1 MCGAMKYF
9 SHETLAAAWALP
21 VLIFSL
27 FMFPFFTS
35 GDQEFYRKFY
45 SGVSD
50 MSFVEG
56 FVFYKKTLGTSEA
69 GYFLLTYLFSAVLQK
84 DVLFSLLNFVL
95 FQQVFSWLLRHD
107 VSRVLFPMVYF
118 NFYLIVLAFSAER
131 LKLSLLFFLIAYSA
145 SGLWRILFLAVS
157 VMSHVQVL
165 IMLLSAQVRRFN
177 TVLSEFSQ
185 GRIGYGF
192 VSLMFLIMLMLGML
206 FVLREHILSK
216 FLVYYD
222 LWGGGGAIL
231 KPLFFTLLTVCYASD
246 KKLEALLASLPLVLC
261 AYLIGE
267 ERIVIFSY
275 FIFVFYALQV
285 NRGINVGIV
294 ITGLYFFYKGL
305 LFVSNVVYFGD
316 GFASIT

>member
-118 NFYLIVLAFSAER
+118 NF
-131 LKLSLLFFLIAYSA
+131 
-145 SGLWRILFLAVS
+145 
-157 VMSHVQVL
+157 
-165 IMLLSAQVRRFN
+165 
-177 TVLSEFSQ
+177 
-185 GRIGYGF
+185 
-192 VSLMFLIMLMLGML
+192 
-206 FVLREHILSK
+206 
-216 FLVYYD
+216 
-222 LWGGGGAIL
+222 
-231 KPLFFTLLTVCYASD
+231 
-246 KKLEALLASLPLVLC
+246 
-261 AYLIGE
+261 
-267 ERIVIFSY
+267 
-275 FIFVFYALQV
+275 
-285 NRGINVGIV
+285 
-294 ITGLYFFYKGL
+294 
-305 LFVSNVVYFGD
+305 
-316 GFASIT
+316 